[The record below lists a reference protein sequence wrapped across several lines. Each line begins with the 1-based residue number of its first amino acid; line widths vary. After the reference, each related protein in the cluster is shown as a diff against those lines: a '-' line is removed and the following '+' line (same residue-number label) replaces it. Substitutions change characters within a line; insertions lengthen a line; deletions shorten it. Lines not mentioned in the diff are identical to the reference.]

1 MPAFLS
7 YSGRGRGNRGRGLQ
21 AGRGRGRGRRTSTTY
36 IGSGIDGDTVN
47 GRTIRKSNKW
57 VRVTGSLEEQGA
69 KRSAVSEFHEP
80 DQESEKNAVK
90 STSDDDI
97 AISPNGTWSE
107 LVSSK
112 PKDKDI
118 STVPTYSHAIMKKNG
133 QNQLVLLSKTKTRS
147 VLPASVSTV
156 SSGGDEKEESAQ
168 DHKEEAIS
176 QSRNLAREGKHKLV
190 SITAANTKKVAE
202 ARRHSLKSYYKH
214 KNPHPRKFS
223 APPAACASPVAKRV
237 KLSLVRAEK
246 EDEEDMDESSSKKK
260 SCEDVGVNPKPLP
273 ESQTT
278 LRHTKDIDHE
288 DSNSRAVEK
297 LTDFAYRETSRVR
310 QLPII
315 PRHNLHWS
323 KKDSN
328 ESSTIPRSSVS
339 PSKVTCVDANL
350 SRYPLKKNMGLVRVQ
365 PDEKRTPICPT
376 FLKGLQCQDQ
386 YCRKRHDIPKEY
398 AMPVCSFFQRHG
410 QCLRGEA
417 CVFRHIKVNPKA
429 VVCPSF
435 AVLGFC
441 GDEECT
447 MQHVRA
453 RKGETNHS
461 NVDITK
467 PKAKEGVKLRGR
479 SKSKNVYYRNKTTK

>member
-1 MPAFLS
+1 MPAFFR
-7 YSGRGRGNRGRGLQ
+7 YSGRGRGNRGRGFQ
-21 AGRGRGRGRRTSTTY
+21 AGRGRGRGGRTSTTY
-36 IGSGIDGDTVN
+36 VRSGIDGDTIN
-47 GRTIRKSNKW
+47 RRTINKSNQW
-57 VRVTGSLEEQGA
+57 VRVN
-69 KRSAVSEFHEP
+69 
-80 DQESEKNAVK
+80 QESEKMAVG
-90 STSDDDI
+90 STKDDDI
-97 AISPNGTWSE
+97 AISANRTSSQ

-118 STVPTYSHAIMKKNG
+118 SVGPTYSHAIMKKNG

-147 VLPASVSTV
+147 VLP
-156 SSGGDEKEESAQ
+156 GDQKEESVQ
-168 DHKEEAIS
+168 DRKEEAIT
-176 QSRNLAREGKHKLV
+176 QSRNLTREGEHKLV

-202 ARRHSLKSYYKH
+202 SRRHYSKDFYKH
-214 KNPHPRKFS
+214 NNIRPRKFS
-223 APPAACASPVAKRV
+223 ALPAARALPVAKRV
-237 KLSLVRAEK
+237 KLSTLSLARAEK
-246 EDEEDMDESSSKKK
+246 EDEEDMDET
-260 SCEDVGVNPKPLP
+260 CEDVGVNPKPLP

-278 LRHTKDIDHE
+278 ISHMKDTDHE
-288 DSNSRAVEK
+288 DSNSRAVGK

-310 QLPII
+310 QLPVI

-328 ESSTIPRSSVS
+328 ESSTNPRSNVS
-339 PSKVTCVDANL
+339 ASQVTCVDANL
-350 SRYPLKKNMGLVRVQ
+350 SRYPLKKNMGLVRVH

-441 GDEECT
+441 GDEECA

-453 RKGETNHS
+453 RKDDTNRS
-461 NVDITK
+461 NIEATK
-467 PKAKEGVKLRGR
+467 PKAKEGVKFRGR
-479 SKSKNVYYRNKTTK
+479 NKSKNAYYRNKTTR